1 MAVQRA
7 LITGISGFVGGFLA
21 EHLLEL
27 GDAVLGATADGDW
40 LPTSPPGLAGRVEL
54 VAWDVG
60 RDDGLPEASR
70 RRIERF
76 APTHLYHLAAISVP
90 AACGDQEPLPH
101 AVAINVGG
109 THRAAQLAA
118 ALPTRPRVLLASSS
132 HVYAP
137 VDSDRPWVS
146 ESAPLDP
153 RSAYGRTKLAAEEV
167 LRRAIETLGI
177 DALIVRSF
185 SHAGPRQDGRLLLAQ
200 WARQV
205 AEGREVV
212 EVRSLDAWLDLSDVR
227 DAVRA
232 ERALMEHG
240 RCGCAYNL
248 GSGVNRRSGEVM
260 QLLRE
265 ASGREFAV
273 VETRPGRTQN
283 PVADTSRLRA
293 ATAWRPEIPLQQTVA
308 DTLAWW
314 RERLSEAAARAP
326 SRQPFPA
333 ERNIRR

>member
-1 MAVQRA
+1 MAFQRA

-40 LPTSPPGLAGRVEL
+40 LPTSPPGLASRVEL

-60 RDDGLPEASR
+60 RDDGLPDESR

-90 AACGDQEPLPH
+90 ALCGDQEPLPH

-109 THRAAQLAA
+109 AHRAAQLAA

-137 VDSDRPWVS
+137 VDPEQPRVA
-146 ESAPLDP
+146 ESALLGP

-177 DALIVRSF
+177 DAVIVRSF
-185 SHAGPRQDGRLLLAQ
+185 SHAGPRQDDRLLLAQ

-205 AEGREVV
+205 AEGREAI

-232 ERALMEHG
+232 ERLVMEHG
-240 RCGCAYNL
+240 RRGCAYNL

-260 QLLRE
+260 DLLLA
-265 ASGREFAV
+265 ASGRRFEV

-283 PVADTSRLRA
+283 PIADTSRLRA
-293 ATAWRPEIPLQQTVA
+293 ATAWQPEIPLEQTVA

-314 RERLSEAAARAP
+314 RERLSAAPVRRPTREPSDAEPFRAR
-326 SRQPFPA
+326 
-333 ERNIRR
+333 